1 MHSEAVR
8 EKILRFAVVVC
19 KTLESKEVTLPGSV
33 ELYLVPSDSDDTCL
47 YYFADHAP
55 HSVFWLDEVDV
66 YQLDLPEVI
75 SESHLG
81 TCNDSRRRS
90 CADRM

>member
-1 MHSEAVR
+1 MHSEDVR

-19 KTLESKEVTLPGSV
+19 KTLESKEVTLPDSA
-33 ELYLVPSDSDDTCL
+33 ELYLIPSDSDDTCL
-47 YYFADHAP
+47 YYFVDHAS